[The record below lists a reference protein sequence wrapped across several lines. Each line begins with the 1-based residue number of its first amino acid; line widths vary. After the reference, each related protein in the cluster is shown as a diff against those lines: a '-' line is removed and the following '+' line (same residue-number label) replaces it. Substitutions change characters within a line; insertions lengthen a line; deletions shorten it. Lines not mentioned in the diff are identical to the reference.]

1 MELQI
6 LLVKQVAMQM
16 TLILRQENQ
25 DVMILQM
32 MIQEMEMMIK
42 EQQQLMR
49 TTTVVLPL
57 QAAAAATVRCG
68 IGHRGARENRLL
80 LLLRSLVKAV
90 YSFFQNSCSDL
101 GPAPLAALQ

>member
-1 MELQI
+1 
-6 LLVKQVAMQM
+6 
-16 TLILRQENQ
+16 
-25 DVMILQM
+25 
-32 MIQEMEMMIK
+32 MMIK

-49 TTTVVLPL
+49 TTTAEEVVLPL

-80 LLLRSLVKAV
+80 ILRSLVKAV

-101 GPAPLAALQ
+101 GPTLLLLQ